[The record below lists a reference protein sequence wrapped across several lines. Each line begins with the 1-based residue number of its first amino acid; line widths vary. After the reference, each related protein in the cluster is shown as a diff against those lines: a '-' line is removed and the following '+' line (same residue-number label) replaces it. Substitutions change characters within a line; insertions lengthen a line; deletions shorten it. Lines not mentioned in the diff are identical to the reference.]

1 MNTTRDKFIKLFDV
15 PEIAVPYLDVFVT
28 EQDMA
33 IVEAMDGQGMTPQE
47 LAGKLGI
54 AEEKAHELME
64 NSYLKS
70 VLNKDEKDK
79 GIYHAAS
86 FDEKLNYSCK
96 FDESYRDIPEEVRE
110 KLDEW
115 FYEKYKASPR
125 IEKSVKG
132 DVDKSSN
139 MTYLVLDELDDYL
152 SKAKRFRLV
161 PCDCRNLKDACDR
174 PRETCIRFDD
184 NITDR
189 TFGREITKEEA
200 KEIIINAHK
209 KGLMLQVNADWRE
222 NGATGVCNCCA
233 CCCYP
238 VRAAV
243 EFNSKGKWPI
253 VENVA
258 CYDETSCTH
267 CGRCVRRCY
276 FGVFT
281 FGEEEVEINGKM
293 RKKIVYDPEK
303 CWGCGLCSTTC
314 PTKSIIMQKLN
325 VEGEQGH

>member
-1 MNTTRDKFIKLFDV
+1 MKTTRDKFIQLFDV
-15 PEIAVPYLDVFVT
+15 PEIAIPYLNLFVT
-28 EQDMA
+28 EQDMD
-33 IVEAMDGQGMTPQE
+33 IVEAMDGKGMAPGE

-54 AEEKAHELME
+54 TEEKARELME
-64 NSYLKS
+64 NSYMKS
-70 VLNKDEKDK
+70 VLNKDKKDED
-79 GIYHAAS
+79 IYIATS
-86 FDEKLNYSCK
+86 FNEKLNYSCK
-96 FDESYRDIPEEVRE
+96 FDHHYSDIPKKVRDG
-110 KLDEW
+110 LDEW
-115 FYEKYKASPR
+115 CYETYKKSPMF
-125 IEKSVKG
+125 EKRLKG
-132 DVDKSSN
+132 EADKSSN
-139 MTYLVLDELDDYL
+139 IAYLVLDELDEYL
-152 SKAKRFRLV
+152 SKSKKFRVV

-243 EFNSKGKWPI
+243 EFNSKGKFPI

-258 CYDETSCTH
+258 IYDETSCTH
-267 CGRCVRRCY
+267 CGRCVKRCY

-281 FGEEEVEINGKM
+281 FGNEEVEVNGKI
-293 RKKIVYDPEK
+293 RKKIIYDPEK

-314 PTKSIIMQKLN
+314 PTKSIVMQKLN
-325 VEGEQGH
+325 VDGE